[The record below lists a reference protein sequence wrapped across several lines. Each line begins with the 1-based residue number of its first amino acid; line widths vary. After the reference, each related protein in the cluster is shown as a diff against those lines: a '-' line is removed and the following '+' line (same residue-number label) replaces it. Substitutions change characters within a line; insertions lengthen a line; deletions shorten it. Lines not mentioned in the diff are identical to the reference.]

1 MTMLKQPHLL
11 AAPTPTLFWPLWAET
26 PKDKDLEVLVGE
38 GLASR
43 NRRRGVGMHV
53 RKRGIGQ
60 RGRLIS
66 SR

>member
-1 MTMLKQPHLL
+1 MTIVRQLHLL
-11 AAPTPTLFWPLWAET
+11 AALMPTLFWLLWAEMH
-26 PKDKDLEVLVGE
+26 KDKDLEVQAGE

-43 NRRRGVGMHV
+43 SRRRGVGMHV
-53 RKRGIGQ
+53 RRRGIGQ